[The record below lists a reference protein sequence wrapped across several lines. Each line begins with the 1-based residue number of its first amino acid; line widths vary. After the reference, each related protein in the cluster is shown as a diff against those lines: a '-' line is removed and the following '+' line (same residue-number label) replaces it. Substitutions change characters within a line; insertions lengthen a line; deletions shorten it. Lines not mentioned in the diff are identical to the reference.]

1 VAKRSPYAATIGKL
15 GQPDATGLALLKIV
29 PITSSVGRVLPGETK
44 TVKVK
49 GKGNPFLPDRVFVA
63 SAGTA
68 EGAADWNIND
78 IRVNGKSQIVG
89 PGPVR
94 GDAFSTRIS
103 DPEYRCPRVKFDE
116 VVAVGSEIEMDVTYV
131 GTTEQGIP
139 FYGAILGI
147 AAQR

>member
-1 VAKRSPYAATIGKL
+1 MAATEPVPTTTREIVSIMSIG
-15 GQPDATGLALLKIV
+15 
-29 PITSSVGRVLPGETK
+29 GRVLPGETK
-44 TVKVK
+44 KLK
-49 GKGNPFLPDRVFVA
+49 GKVTGYPFLPDRVFVS

-94 GDAFSTRIS
+94 CAPFSTSIS
-103 DPEYRCPRVKFDE
+103 DPEYVKFDE
-116 VVAVGSEIEMDVTYV
+116 VAAVGSEIEMDVTYV
-131 GTTEQGIP
+131 GTIEQGVL